1 MLGAWREGDGVKA
14 ATPNGFRDILPT
26 EARARERIS
35 GIVRECFSAHGYEPI
50 ETPLL
55 ETRSAL
61 ERGGEIQDSPFQLSL
76 AVGHVPGQITRSIAA
91 ISAVRSLSENAYP
104 VLYG

>member
-1 MLGAWREGDGVKA
+1 MKA

-35 GIVRECFSAHGYEPI
+35 GVVRECFSAHGYEPI

-61 ERGGEIQDSPFQLSL
+61 ERGGEIQD
-76 AVGHVPGQITRSIAA
+76 
-91 ISAVRSLSENAYP
+91 
-104 VLYG
+104 